1 VDEEAVWVGVAG
13 IGLLGRVGLCMV
25 VVFRPPAT
33 MVVNPLRLALSVV
46 EYDDFVDA
54 EDGEGAGDLP
64 G

>member
-1 VDEEAVWVGVAG
+1 
-13 IGLLGRVGLCMV
+13 MV

-33 MVVNPLRLALSVV
+33 MVVIPLRLALSVV